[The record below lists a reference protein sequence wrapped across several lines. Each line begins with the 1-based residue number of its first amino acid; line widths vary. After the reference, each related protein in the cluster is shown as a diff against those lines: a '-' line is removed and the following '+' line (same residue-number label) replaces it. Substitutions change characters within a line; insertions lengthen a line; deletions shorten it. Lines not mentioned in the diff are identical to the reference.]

1 MDFGNRLKISR
12 PIVALFLFV
21 SCGESTPNLLIDP
34 SVIIMNSAVPGSTKT
49 TNVLITNIGPSNAA
63 ELNVSTSCSCTAV
76 NTIPSSLPV
85 GASFEMEVKVK
96 VPSVEGPF
104 TERVVLRY
112 KSNHQV
118 EPFQEEIIIKGNV
131 EKMFNIFPRAV
142 LVEIVDKQSVYESWF
157 MVQNLRYKW
166 EGIHSSEFLN
176 KMEEAVADAH
186 EGVDVSIYMPEKSPS
201 LLWGRGRV
209 DAGQLN
215 KKANGEYTYH
225 LVVVSSN
232 DEIYEMDIPIY
243 IHEKFT
249 TFIQLPQVIH
259 FKYPQPFPLRFII
272 SSTQPVQVSDAIIQP
287 VSLSLPIKQES
298 RMITDSK
305 CETYVEIFPP
315 DIDSFPSS
323 LRLAYI
329 RITFMNHSLKT
340 IPVYF
345 EQ

>member
-1 MDFGNRLKISR
+1 
-12 PIVALFLFV
+12 
-21 SCGESTPNLLIDP
+21 
-34 SVIIMNSAVPGSTKT
+34 MNSAIPGSTKT
-49 TNVLITNIGPSNAA
+49 TKVLVTNIGLSMAT

-85 GASFEMEVKVK
+85 GATFEMEVKVK

-142 LVEIVDKQSVYESWF
+142 LVEIVDKQSLYESWF

-176 KMEEAVADAH
+176 KMEEAVAEAH
-186 EGVDVSIYMPEKSPS
+186 EGVDDSIYMPERSPAF
-201 LLWGRGRV
+201 LWGRVRV
-209 DAGQLN
+209 DAGKLN
-215 KKANGEYTYH
+215 QKVHGEYTYH
-225 LVVVSSN
+225 LVAGSSSGEN
-232 DEIYEMDIPIY
+232 YEINIPLY
-243 IHEKFT
+243 IHEKST
-249 TFIQLPQVIH
+249 TFIQLPQVVH
-259 FKYPQPFPLRFII
+259 FKYPKPYPIRFII
-272 SSTQPVQVSDAIIQP
+272 SSTYPVQVSDAIIQS

-315 DIDSFPSS
+315 DIESLPSS
-323 LRLAYI
+323 LRLAYL
-329 RITFMNHSLKT
+329 RMTFKNHPLKT